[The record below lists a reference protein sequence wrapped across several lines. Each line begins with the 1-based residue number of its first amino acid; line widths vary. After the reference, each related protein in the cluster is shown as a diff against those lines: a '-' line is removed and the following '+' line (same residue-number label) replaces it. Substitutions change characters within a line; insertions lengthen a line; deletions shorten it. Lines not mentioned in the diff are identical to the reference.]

1 MKTGKFEYNIN
12 EHESNIQKMNEL
24 MLHLQNKHPFY
35 QNNNFFIKKQTVCK
49 K

>member
-24 MLHLQNKHPFY
+24 MLHLQKKHPFY
-35 QNNNFFIKKQTVCK
+35 QNNLFYKKQTVCK